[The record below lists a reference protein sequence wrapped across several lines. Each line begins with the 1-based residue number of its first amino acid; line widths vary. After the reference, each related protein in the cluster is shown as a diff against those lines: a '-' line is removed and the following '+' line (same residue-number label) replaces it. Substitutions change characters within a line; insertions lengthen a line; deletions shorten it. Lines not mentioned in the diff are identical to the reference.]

1 MQMFSVIVM
10 SILIEAVITYIKT
23 IVVDKNIKWQII
35 VSIMLSMALC
45 LAYGLDIPALVG
57 IVSPIPYVG
66 SLLTGI
72 LISRGSN
79 YIFDLLKTITDKK
92 NVTTEI
98 FGSDG
103 SDGVEI

>member
-10 SILIEAVITYIKT
+10 SILIEAVITYVKT

-35 VSIMLSMALC
+35 ASIMLSIALS

-79 YIFDLLKTITDKK
+79 YIFDLLKTITEKK
-92 NVTTEI
+92 NGAFEI